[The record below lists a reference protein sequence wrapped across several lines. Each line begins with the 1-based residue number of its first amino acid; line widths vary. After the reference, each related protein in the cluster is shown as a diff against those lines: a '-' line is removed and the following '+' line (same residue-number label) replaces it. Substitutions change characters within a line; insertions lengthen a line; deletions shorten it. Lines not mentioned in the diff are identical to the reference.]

1 MRSLLLVFRPS
12 LLTSN
17 TGTFFGSTP
26 ETISWYST
34 IFYRYHDHYI
44 TTIPPSVARHP
55 HGLVPSTP
63 PLFHFVG
70 KDQTLINAII
80 FLYPHRFFTVVAP
93 QYHGLVPSPSLP
105 TTNPAIQRPSYT
117 ATRLR
122 TTFRARLFNM
132 LRGPNNSPCGDEWFY
147 FQYWL
152 ASPAERRKM
161 AHKVWPARA
170 GKMVR
175 WVERWIRQG
184 GREGCE
190 VVGVVPVEGM
200 LRSLFGVR
208 WVERVR
214 AGG

>member
-1 MRSLLLVFRPS
+1 MSHL
-12 LLTSN
+12 
-17 TGTFFGSTP
+17 GTFFGSTP
-26 ETISWYST
+26 TTISWYST

-44 TTIPPSVARHP
+44 TTIPPPVARHP
-55 HGLVPSTP
+55 HGPTPSTP
-63 PLFHFVG
+63 PPFHFVG
-70 KDQTLINAII
+70 KDQTLINALI
-80 FLYPHRFFTVVAP
+80 FLYPHRFFTAVAP
-93 QYHGLVPSPSLP
+93 QYRGLVPPPVLP
-105 TTNPAIQRPSYT
+105 TANPPPRPAIQKPSYIG
-117 ATRLR
+117 ARFR
-122 TTFRARLFNM
+122 TTFRAGLFKM
-132 LRGPNNSPCGDEWFY
+132 LRGRDEGPCGDEWFY

-152 ASPAERRKM
+152 ASPAERYEM
-161 AHKVWPARA
+161 ARKVWPARG

-200 LRSLFGVR
+200 LRSLFGGR